1 VCVHNNTFNVVSMHL
16 VTLKC
21 LITENL
27 CPPAMV
33 IRIHYSAL
41 FEEYVVSSTMSVSVV
56 TVAGICNSVGG
67 VFTCHYG
74 AGAGGDY
81 VCL

>member
-1 VCVHNNTFNVVSMHL
+1 
-16 VTLKC
+16 
-21 LITENL
+21 
-27 CPPAMV
+27 MV